1 MNIEKNNINIDK
13 VNSDIKDLFLEAIK
27 LLDGKVGFNTVE
39 LQRDLKCSFHNV
51 MLVIDALKAQDVI
64 SENESAEKAYKYIV
78 NQG

>member
-13 VNSDIKDLFLEAIK
+13 VNSDIKDLFLEAVK

-39 LQRDLKCSFHNV
+39 LQRALKCSFHNV

-64 SENESAEKAYKYIV
+64 SENESAEKEYKYIV
-78 NQG
+78 NQR